1 MRGFSGKR
9 ILAIFVSVLAVC
21 LWAQTGVVLA
31 QKTTDKPVEQK
42 VAPIPKSDITLTKE
56 EKQSIVNE
64 LRRELI
70 DKNQKNVEALIEIR
84 RKVLDDRANT
94 IDWWLTGIAIFFAAV
109 GVVGYMSFRN
119 FQEEARKSA
128 DAAKEHAEEA
138 KGLVEEIEKA
148 GKGVLETFGEEGER
162 VLKVVGEK
170 GQDIIQMVGGKG
182 KELLEEIRGYRDES
196 KALFSET
203 AENFAKASEQ
213 EKRTIKAVLE
223 NPESSPM
230 EKAVAKALSLQEQSK
245 KDEAVEA
252 WRSIANVMQGVD
264 DTLAAGAWFSIGY
277 LCSEQGKHEDAIEAY
292 SRSVDLKP
300 NVVAPYNNRGNAKG
314 ELNQYEAAIKDF
326 DKAISLNPDY
336 AEAYINRGNAKD
348 ALGQLDSAMEDYDRA
363 IALEPREVLAYYN
376 RGNTKAKL
384 RQYKAAIADF
394 DEVLV
399 LKPDDAITYYNRG
412 IAKAVL
418 DLRDEARDDLSK
430 ARELAPKTGD
440 ENLIALVEQEL
451 QKLSS
456 K

>member
-1 MRGFSGKR
+1 MRGFSGKW
-9 ILAIFVSVLAVC
+9 SLAVLIAALAFG
-21 LWAQTGVVLA
+21 LWAQMGVALA
-31 QKTTDKPVEQK
+31 QTAAEKPVVEK
-42 VAPIPKSDITLTKE
+42 LAPVTKSSNSITKE

-64 LRRELI
+64 IRRELLNQRADFI
-70 DKNQKNVEALIEIR
+70 DRWLAVVAIVLTFFGIVVAILGIIGFRRFQSIE
-84 RKVLDDRANT
+84 K
-94 IDWWLTGIAIFFAAV
+94 
-109 GVVGYMSFRN
+109 
-119 FQEEARKSA
+119 EARESV

-138 KGLVEEIEKA
+138 NRLVQEIEEESKEILEEI
-148 GKGVLETFGEEGER
+148 GKQGQEVIQLVGKEGQE
-162 VLKVVGEK
+162 LIEVVGQK
-170 GQDIIQMVGGKG
+170 GQ
-182 KELLEEIRGYRDES
+182 ELLEEIRGYRDES
-196 KALFSET
+196 KALLSET

-230 EKAVAKALSLQEQSK
+230 EKAVAKALSLQEQGK

-252 WRSIANVMQGVD
+252 WRSIANIMQGID
-264 DTLAAGAWFSIGY
+264 DNLAAGAWFSIGY
-277 LCSEQGKHEDAIEAY
+277 LYSEQGKHEDAIEAY

-300 NVVAPYNNRGNAKG
+300 NVVVPYNNRGNAKG

-348 ALGQLDSAMEDYDRA
+348 ALGQLDSAMEDYDKA

-376 RGNTKAKL
+376 RGNTKTKL
-384 RQYKAAIADF
+384 GQYKAAIADF

-399 LKPDDAITYYNRG
+399 LEPDDAITYYNRG
-412 IAKAVL
+412 IAKVVL
-418 DLRDEARDDLSK
+418 DRRDEARDDLLK
-430 ARELAPKTGD
+430 ARVLAPKTGD